1 MCDILK
7 VVQWEPGLAMW
18 SGHALGGSLP
28 QNFGK
33 LGIRSLATVLTTCL
47 PKFLSALCTIFLWIG
62 GSQESKSSSYVHE
75 CWLSV
80 LVMWHGQ
87 LYSLFWL
94 LNCMLWKSLDF
105 RGESRQSPGRPI
117 PWHPSHQAT
126 ADSLHAYRGIGGT
139 DRWHQTLQESA
150 SIPWITTLQ
159 SNSCS
164 PVLSTGY
171 TPPWTRAFP
180 PVNDSLQV
188 ISAFRTWR
196 FPPQLKLYFHIT
208 GSCVSA
214 NSHVINLWPLELV
227 LFVFTP

>member
-1 MCDILK
+1 
-7 VVQWEPGLAMW
+7 
-18 SGHALGGSLP
+18 
-28 QNFGK
+28 
-33 LGIRSLATVLTTCL
+33 
-47 PKFLSALCTIFLWIG
+47 
-62 GSQESKSSSYVHE
+62 
-75 CWLSV
+75 
-80 LVMWHGQ
+80 
-87 LYSLFWL
+87 
-94 LNCMLWKSLDF
+94 MLWKSLDF
-105 RGESRQSPGRPI
+105 GGESRQSPGRPI

-126 ADSLHAYRGIGGT
+126 ADSLHAYRGIRGT

-196 FPPQLKLYFHIT
+196 LSSPPPSSNCIFILQDPVFLQTLTLKICGHLNLYFPCLLHKYILIDLFYSWNKT
-208 GSCVSA
+208 KFFLYV
-214 NSHVINLWPLELV
+214 NPELHEV
-227 LFVFTP
+227 ESFSKGN